1 MYVQWCRH
9 CRQLVDA
16 DSDDPHSVVLDMFI
30 ADADRFVQY
39 DSEDETVFNDSD
51 DPDTHDTNPMGEFG
65 QRFFN
70 TYTFNYSSD

>member
-1 MYVQWCRH
+1 
-9 CRQLVDA
+9 
-16 DSDDPHSVVLDMFI
+16 MFI

-39 DSEDETVFNDSD
+39 DSEDETVFYDSD